1 MLHRLRVIVPPLR
14 EELMCIFVEE
24 IGYKGERLLQVV
36 VLKAY
41 AVHLHL
47 PITHCGQET
56 VMFPGM

>member
-1 MLHRLRVIVPPLR
+1 
-14 EELMCIFVEE
+14 MCIFVEE